1 MEKEIQ
7 RNPLIAFEPSR
18 SQMNDQKAQPARQD
32 TYGRVGADEHER
44 KESKLLSE
52 KEMVKQGAVQDKR
65 D

>member
-1 MEKEIQ
+1 
-7 RNPLIAFEPSR
+7 
-18 SQMNDQKAQPARQD
+18 MNDQKAQPARQD